1 MKHLLRIQ
9 GMHCQSCASLIER
22 KLNTTSGI
30 KNASV
35 NYASGKVLFEHDEQ
49 VIEIDKIKKIVA
61 DLGYGTEEVDHTHV
75 HPGGG
80 VSQNWKTFF
89 LSLLFGIPLI
99 YLSMG
104 PMINLPQPAFS
115 QGVIITIQFFIA
127 TMVIYLNKSIYE
139 SGISGFIRKAPNMD
153 SLIVLGT
160 LSAYLYSI
168 YVGIT
173 TILFPSGQ
181 TMGLSLYFE
190 SSVLILIF
198 ISLGKYLEALT
209 KGKTSAAIKKLI
221 GLQPKEAILYQNGK
235 EEKIPISEVKVND
248 IFIVKP
254 GATIPVDAIVMDGE
268 SAVDEKFVTGES
280 IPVEKKKDD
289 TVIGGT
295 INTNSVLICKA
306 TKVGDETMLS
316 QIIKIVEEAMG
327 SKAPIQLL
335 ADRVSFYFVPA
346 VLVLAFISF
355 LSWSVAGY
363 SFSFALNAFLSVL
376 IIACPCALGLATPTA
391 VMVGTGLAAENGI
404 LIKSGK
410 ALEIADK
417 INTMVF
423 DKTGTLTKGEPVVT
437 DEISLDYESNLMRI
451 AYSLEK
457 NSNHPLASAIV
468 KKALE
473 KNTKADRVF
482 HFQEVSGKGV
492 MALLDGARIVLG
504 TERFMIQ
511 HGIDV
516 AGRVQENKNSLQDAG
531 KTVVFIARN
540 NEIIGIVGIADVVK
554 EEAKDV
560 IAKLKQMNI
569 RVAMITGDT
578 TRVGE
583 TIGKSLGID
592 TILSEVLPQEKSD
605 EIKKLQKNGGVVA
618 MVGDGINDAP
628 ALAVA
633 DLGIAL
639 GSGTDVAIETGE
651 IILLKNNLWDVIKA
665 IELSSYTLK
674 KIKQNLFWAFF
685 YNVVGIPVA
694 AGVLYPVT
702 RWLLNPALA
711 AAAMAFSS
719 VSVVTNALLMKMTWN
734 TKSPR

>member
-22 KLNTTSGI
+22 KLKNTKGI

-49 VIEIDKIKKIVA
+49 VIEVDKIKKIIA
-61 DLGYGTEEVDHTHV
+61 DLGYGSEEIDHMHV
-75 HPGGG
+75 HSEG
-80 VSQNWKTFF
+80 SAQQNRITFL
-89 LSLLFGIPLI
+89 LSLLFGLPLI

-104 PMINLPQPAFS
+104 PMINLPQPDLS
-115 QGVIITIQFFIA
+115 ESIIIAVQFLISSV
-127 TMVIYLNKSIYE
+127 VIYLNKSIYE
-139 SGISGFIRKAPNMD
+139 SGIKGFLRKAPNMD

-168 YVGIT
+168 YTGIA
-173 TILFPSGQ
+173 TIWTPSKQ
-181 TMGLSLYFE
+181 TMGVTLYFE

-209 KGKTSAAIKKLI
+209 KGRTSAAIKKLV
-221 GLQPKEAILYQNGK
+221 GLQPKAAVLYQNGV
-235 EEKIPISEVKVND
+235 EKRIPISEMKVND

-254 GATIPVDAIVMDGE
+254 GAAVPVDAVVVSGE

-280 IPVEKKKDD
+280 IPVEKKKGD

-295 INTNSVLICKA
+295 ININSILICKA

-346 VLVLAFISF
+346 VLALAFIAF

-363 SFSFALNAFLSVL
+363 SFSFSLNMFLSVL

-417 INTMVF
+417 INTIVF
-423 DKTGTLTKGEPVVT
+423 DKTGTLTKGAPVVT
-437 DEISLDYESNLMRI
+437 DEIGFRKDLDFLQV

-457 NSNHPLASAIV
+457 NSNHPLAAAIV
-468 KKALE
+468 KRAKEQKKKAYSVS
-473 KNTKADRVF
+473 N
-482 HFQEVSGKGV
+482 FQEVSGKGV
-492 MALLDGARIVLG
+492 TAMLDGTTVVLG
-504 TERFMIQ
+504 TERFMTQ
-511 HGIDV
+511 HGIHV
-516 AGRVQENKNSLQDAG
+516 AGKVQEHKNFLQDAG
-531 KTVVFIARN
+531 KTVVFVARN
-540 NEIIGIVGIADVVK
+540 NEIIGIIGIADVVK

-560 IAKLKQMNI
+560 IAKLKQMHI
-569 RVAMITGDT
+569 IVAMITGDT
-578 TRVGE
+578 KRVGNA
-583 TIGKSLGID
+583 IGNSLGID

-605 EIKKLQKNGGVVA
+605 EIKKLQENGGIVA

-665 IELSSYTLK
+665 IKLSSYTLK

-694 AGVLYPVT
+694 AGVLFPIT
-702 RWLLNPALA
+702 GWLLNPAIA

-719 VSVVTNALLMKMTWN
+719 VSVVTNALLMRRFKV
-734 TKSPR
+734 